1 MRMEVNYT
9 CCCDHFVIYKHIIS
23 LRRTHETNIMLYVN
37 YASIHFFKIKVG
49 YIFMTN
55 IRKYRKN
62 KYSKEV
68 KTIPKLSLT
77 L

>member
-1 MRMEVNYT
+1 MEVNYT
-9 CCCDHFVIYKHIIS
+9 CYCDHFVIYKYIIS
-23 LRRTHETNIMLYVN
+23 LRHTHETNIMLYGN

-55 IRKYRKN
+55 IRKYPKN

-68 KTIPKLSLT
+68 KTILRLSLT